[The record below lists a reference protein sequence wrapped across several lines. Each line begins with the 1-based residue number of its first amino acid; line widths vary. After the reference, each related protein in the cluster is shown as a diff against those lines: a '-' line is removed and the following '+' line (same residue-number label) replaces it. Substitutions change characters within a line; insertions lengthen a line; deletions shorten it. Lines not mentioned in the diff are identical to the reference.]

1 MHQAGGEKHKAIL
14 LELKTVLLIKNGVP
28 FKQVKKLVR
37 KLYHGAIEIL
47 ASKAIFGPINQLM
60 AMKPT
65 KLFLCRCLAVRETL
79 HNLSQLIQE
88 ASKEPMHV
96 NELVPR
102 DPEYKGVCVCVLT
115 SGAGQRALMTRS

>member
-1 MHQAGGEKHKAIL
+1 MHQAGGEKQKAIL

-65 KLFLCRCLAVRETL
+65 CFLWTRCPVVREVL
-79 HNLSQLIQE
+79 HDWRQLI
-88 ASKEPMHV
+88 
-96 NELVPR
+96 R
-102 DPEYKGVCVCVLT
+102 
-115 SGAGQRALMTRS
+115 